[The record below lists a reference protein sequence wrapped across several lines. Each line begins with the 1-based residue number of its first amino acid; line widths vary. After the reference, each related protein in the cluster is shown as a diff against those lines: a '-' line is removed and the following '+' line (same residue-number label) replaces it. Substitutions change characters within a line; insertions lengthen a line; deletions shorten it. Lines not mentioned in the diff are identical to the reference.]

1 MRNSIAFK
9 VFAITAI
16 TVANSRGV
24 GGGQTFLLVSQY
36 LI

>member
-16 TVANSRGV
+16 TALNPRGV
-24 GGGQTFLLVSQY
+24 GGGLNFFIGFSLPH
-36 LI
+36 